1 MIDKIAGF
9 LRPPRVKVRNRP
21 MDFNKEWTTVGPKS
35 VLQPLQTVPLL
46 VKKYYTDV
54 NGTVIAKTNPGI
66 PASLQVDFPVFFLGD
81 LDRMGAYRTALK
93 VVPPR
98 SGCNFLQVF
107 TNGAGSTAFDVVG
120 VNPFSDI
127 QVLLNPGDIVCV
139 YSDSLTAPSYYVWIV
154 IQGTYSSISSLI
166 GNTVSSQ
173 QDGRIG
179 KLVVD
184 LINLYVDNTTLQI
197 LQPINFTR
205 MFNTGTFRN
214 DSINPSMFKTPFNR
228 LRNFVT
234 LSTNFE
240 IDQYLGLNFY
250 MGFDTDSL
258 QMDLILTLSGQ
269 NR

>member
-1 MIDKIAGF
+1 MIDKIVGF

-21 MDFNKEWTTVGPKS
+21 MDFNKEWTRVGPKS

-54 NGTVIAKTNPGI
+54 NGTVISKNDVGI
-66 PASLQVDFPVFFLGD
+66 PAALKVSFPVFFLGD

-93 VVPPR
+93 VVPPLT
-98 SGCNFLQVF
+98 GCEFLQVF
-107 TNGAGSTAFDVVG
+107 TNGNGNTSFDIVG

-127 QVLLNPGDIVCV
+127 QALLTPGDIVCV
-139 YSDSLTAPSYYVWIV
+139 YTDSLTAPNYYVWIV
-154 IQGTYSSISSLI
+154 IAGTYSSVASII
-166 GNTVSSQ
+166 GNTVSTQ

-179 KLVVD
+179 KLIVD
-184 LINLYVDNTTLQI
+184 LINLYVDSSTQQI
-197 LQPINFTR
+197 YKAINFTR

-234 LSTNFE
+234 LSTRFE

-258 QMDLILTLSGQ
+258 QMDLILKIQ
-269 NR
+269 